1 MIRTIVVIAS
11 VVAAALGVAAPAE
24 ARPAPTRLVLS
35 YPAEARPAPTRLVLT
50 YLADAGYAAA
60 VKLTCDPPGGGHPR
74 PADACRTLRR
84 AGGKPDNIRAAPT
97 MCFMIYAPITA
108 EVTGLWRGGRIAWR
122 HSYGNRCE
130 LNRATGDL
138 FAF

>member
-11 VVAAALGVAAPAE
+11 VAATLGVAAPAE
-24 ARPAPTRLVLS
+24 ARPAPTPLALS
-35 YPAEARPAPTRLVLT
+35 YPARPAPTRLVLS
-50 YLADAGYAAA
+50 YLAEAGYAAA

-84 AGGKPDNIRAAPT
+84 AGGRPDDIRAAPT
-97 MCFMIYAPITA
+97 MCMMIYAPITA

-122 HSYGNRCE
+122 HNYGNRCE